1 MNIARADT
9 SLLARWWWT
18 VDHWTLAA
26 LSCLIGFGA
35 VLAMAATPAV
45 ATRIGL
51 DPFFFVR
58 RQIGLFIPA
67 IAIMVAI
74 SMMSPRAVRM
84 LALAGFVISVSLL
97 AATFVVGVEIKGA
110 RRWIHLPGLSIQPS
124 EFVKPTFAVVAAW
137 LFATQ
142 RKHERFPGDL
152 IAIGLFFLVVS
163 LLLLQ
168 PDVGMTIVITSVWF
182 SQFFLAGLRMLWV
195 LLLGG
200 SGVAS
205 LVAAYFVFPH
215 VASRVDRFLDPQAGD
230 TYQINTALEAFLNGG
245 LFGVGPGEGTVKSV
259 LPDAHTDFIFAVA
272 GEEFGLL
279 ACLIVVA
286 LFGFIVLRGFA
297 RALQESNLFIL
308 LAVAGLMTQ
317 FGLQALINMGSTLNL
332 IPTKGMTLPFISYGG
347 SSMLAMGLTLG
358 LALALTRRR
367 PGAYTVGE
375 GLAKAGAFT

>member
-26 LSCLIGFGA
+26 LGCIIGFGA

-45 ATRIGL
+45 AVRIGL

-58 RQIGLFIPA
+58 RQMALLIPA
-67 IAIMVAI
+67 IAMMVAI
-74 SMMSPRAVRM
+74 SMMSPRAVRL
-84 LALAGFVISVSLL
+84 LALVGFVISVSML
-97 AATFVVGVEIKGA
+97 AATFMIGVEIKGA

-137 LFATQ
+137 LFAMQ
-142 RKHERFPGDL
+142 RKHEWFPGDL
-152 IAIGLFFLVVS
+152 LAIGLFLLVVS
-163 LLLLQ
+163 LLLMQ
-168 PDVGMTIVITSVWF
+168 PDVGMSIVITSVWF

-200 SGVAS
+200 TGVVS
-205 LVAAYFVFPH
+205 LVGAYFVFPH
-215 VASRVDRFLDPQAGD
+215 VASRVDRFLDPHIGD
-230 TYQINTALEAFLNGG
+230 TYQITTALEAFLNGG

-272 GEEFGLL
+272 GEEFGLI
-279 ACLIVVA
+279 ACLAIVA

-308 LAVAGLMTQ
+308 LAVAGLMAQ
-317 FGLQALINMGSTLNL
+317 FGLQALINMCSTLDL

-347 SSMLAMGLTLG
+347 SSLMALALGMGFV
-358 LALALTRRR
+358 LALTRKRFG
-367 PGAYTVGE
+367 PGE
-375 GLAKAGAFT
+375 PL

>member
-26 LSCLIGFGA
+26 LGALISFGV

-58 RQIGLFIPA
+58 RQISLFIPS

-74 SMMSPRAVRM
+74 SMLSPRAIRL
-84 LALAGFVISVSLL
+84 LALIGFVISVSLL
-97 AATFVVGVEIKGA
+97 AATFVIGTEIKGA

-142 RKHERFPGDL
+142 RKHEWFPGDL
-152 IAIGLFFLVVS
+152 IAIGLFLLVVF

-168 PDVGMTIVITSVWF
+168 PDVGMSIVITSVWF

-200 SGVAS
+200 TGIFS
-205 LVAAYFVFPH
+205 LVGAYFVFPH
-215 VASRVDRFLDPQAGD
+215 VASRVDRFLDPQIGD

-272 GEEFGLL
+272 GEEFGLI
-279 ACLIVVA
+279 ACVIVVA
-286 LFGFIVLRGFA
+286 LFGFIVLRAFA

-347 SSMLAMGLTLG
+347 SSLLSVAIGIG
-358 LALALTRRR
+358 FALALTRKRFG
-367 PGAYTVGE
+367 PGDLE
-375 GLAKAGAFT
+375 

>member
-26 LSCLIGFGA
+26 LGCIIGFGA

-58 RQIGLFIPA
+58 RQMALLIPA

-74 SMMSPRAVRM
+74 SMMSPRAVRL
-84 LALAGFVISVSLL
+84 LALIGFVIATSLL
-97 AATFVVGVEIKGA
+97 ALTFVGGVEIKGA

-137 LFATQ
+137 LFAMQ
-142 RKHERFPGDL
+142 RKHEWFPGDL
-152 IAIGLFFLVVS
+152 LAIGLFLVVVL

-168 PDVGMTIVITSVWF
+168 PDVGMSIVITSVWF
-182 SQFFLAGLRMLWV
+182 SQFFLAGLRMFWV

-200 SGVAS
+200 TGLVS
-205 LVAAYFVFPH
+205 LVGAYFVFPH
-215 VASRVDRFLDPQAGD
+215 VASRVDRFLDPAAGD
-230 TYQINTALEAFLNGG
+230 NYQITTALEAFLNGG

-259 LPDAHTDFIFAVA
+259 LPDAHTDFVFAVA
-272 GEEFGLL
+272 GEEFGLI
-279 ACLIVVA
+279 ACLIVVT
-286 LFGFIVLRGFA
+286 LFGFIVLRGFT

-308 LAVAGLMTQ
+308 LAVAGLMAQ
-317 FGLQALINMGSTLNL
+317 FGLQALINMCSTLNL

-347 SSMLAMGLTLG
+347 SSLMALALGMGFV
-358 LALALTRRR
+358 LALTRKRFG
-367 PGAYTVGE
+367 PGEA
-375 GLAKAGAFT
+375 L